1 MTVKPD
7 WLQLESPGVKAE
19 ARTLTPTQ
27 AQTLRDL
34 QRKVFGTYL
43 QLSQLLKDLDLLVR

>member
-7 WLQLESPGVKAE
+7 SLQLEPPGVKAT
-19 ARTLTPTQ
+19 ARTLTPIQ

-43 QLSQLLKDLDLLVR
+43 QLSRLLKDLDLLVR